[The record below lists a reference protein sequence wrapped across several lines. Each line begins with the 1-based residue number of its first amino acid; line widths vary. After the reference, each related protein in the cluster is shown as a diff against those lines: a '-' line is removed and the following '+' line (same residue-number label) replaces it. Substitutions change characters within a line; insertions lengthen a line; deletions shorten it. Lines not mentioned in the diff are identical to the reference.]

1 MFFRSLSSPFS
12 ILLLLCVLKLAVLSL
27 ELVHDCIAIIFVT
40 RLDIARR
47 TKNIDKK
54 RKTIVFLT
62 VTARMCDN
70 EKGGES
76 RNCTLNTYAKRKTII
91 KMMNEPRSSFS
102 LCVQV
107 YRYEQA
113 FVEVVSNSS
122 KCILVVIK
130 LFSFFSKRRKVSVS
144 QLMEPSD
151 TRIFSLEFAPLA
163 KGAQQ
168 FYDWTLLFQL
178 QYRFSLILLRIYSF
192 NFNTVPYLINF

>member
-130 LFSFFSKRRKVSVS
+130 LFSLFSKRRKVSVS
-144 QLMEPSD
+144 QLRKLLDSD
-151 TRIFSLEFAPLA
+151 LFFRICAISKRGSTILRLDTTLSTSIPFLINTTS
-163 KGAQQ
+163 
-168 FYDWTLLFQL
+168 YLLFQL
-178 QYRFSLILLRIYSF
+178 QYSTLSH
-192 NFNTVPYLINF
+192 

>member
-130 LFSFFSKRRKVSVS
+130 LCPSSSKRRKVVSVS
-144 QLMEPSD
+144 HLRKLLDSD
-151 TRIFSLEFAPLA
+151 LFFRICAISKRGSTILRLDTTLSTSIPFLINTTS
-163 KGAQQ
+163 
-168 FYDWTLLFQL
+168 YLLFQL
-178 QYRFSLILLRIYSF
+178 QYSTLSH
-192 NFNTVPYLINF
+192 

>member
-130 LFSFFSKRRKVSVS
+130 LFSLFSKRRKVSVS
-144 QLMEPSD
+144 QLRRLLDSD
-151 TRIFSLEFAPLA
+151 LFFRICAISKRGSTILRLDTTLSTSIPFLINTTS
-163 KGAQQ
+163 
-168 FYDWTLLFQL
+168 YLLFQL
-178 QYRFSLILLRIYSF
+178 QYSTLSH
-192 NFNTVPYLINF
+192 